1 MTEKMWTV
9 TLSIFNKSHVLLWG
23 EPHSYP
29 YEKDQNWITFT
40 YWLRMDWLFKKDFF
54 LFVCPCVC
62 VCACMNM
69 SVYMCPF
76 VFVCVCLS
84 VWVYMSVWVYGGAQ
98 GDQRIMSDPQE
109 LELQVVVSHRL
120 TEHQSSWRAGDALTV
135 EPSLQ
140 TKDWL
145 FKNMNYYFFDHW
157 TLHCF

>member
-1 MTEKMWTV
+1 MSFCEVSLTH
-9 TLSIFNKSHVLLWG
+9 TLMRKIRIGSHSHTDLGWIGFSRRIF
-23 EPHSYP
+23 
-29 YEKDQNWITFT
+29 
-40 YWLRMDWLFKKDFF
+40 FF
-54 LFVCPCVC
+54 ICVSMCVC
-62 VCACMNM
+62 VHVWICVCICVRLCL
-69 SVYMCPF
+69 SVS
-76 VFVCVCLS
+76 VCLS

-120 TEHQSSWRAGDALTV
+120 TEHQSSWRAGDALTA